1 MKRTKAQIDNL
12 LEDIAQFTI
21 ILGSSNYYI
30 NYEPRNLNFS
40 SFERTVNENLKYWN
54 AKNKSGGFYYIWQ
67 DLSDKISKIKEYLE
81 TVDDN
86 PELKDNI
93 LNYLYSNLSSDRI
106 NSDNGYVYRIH
117 VDSPIISDEKWLSI
131 DRFIDFYVENV
142 DSGENLSN
150 AIQNYI
156 DLCNSPSKVGYYLG
170 QTSEYVYY
178 PALFMLKNTLSSRD
192 ARAKVFEQ
200 KTLQPIR
207 EKLDQLFRDADKNQ
221 QEVTRF
227 IEERR
232 SEIQSQ
238 IDKNTAD
245 MDAYRS
251 KIDDW
256 KKEKDESLVAL
267 EDTYR
272 NKLQLEAPEK
282 LWNDRSGQYRKRAN
296 RWTCGLVAV
305 AAVLLIVITFFV
317 QSLYGFPKGVSE
329 KVPFLSQQVLFIGA
343 ISFLVY
349 IVRIVV
355 KIVMSSHHIA
365 MEYEQKAALT
375 RFYQAL
381 TYGGVEVSE
390 NEKLIIISALFSKA
404 DTGLVKVSDSVDM
417 DNVLSL
423 IAKSPGK

>member
-30 NYEPRNLNFS
+30 NYEPRKLNFS

-54 AKNKSGGFYYIWQ
+54 AKNKSGGFYHIWQ
-67 DLSDKISKIKEYLE
+67 DIGEKISKIKEYLE

-86 PELKDNI
+86 PESKDNI

-192 ARAKVFEQ
+192 TRAKVFEQ

-256 KKEKDESLVAL
+256 KKEKDGSLGAL

-355 KIVMSSHHIA
+355 KIIMSSHHVA

-381 TYGGVEVSE
+381 TYSGVEVSE

>member
-21 ILGSSNYYI
+21 ILGSSDYYI

-40 SFERTVNENLKYWN
+40 SFERAVNENLKYWN
-54 AKNKSGGFYYIWQ
+54 AKNKSGGFYHIWQ
-67 DLSDKISKIKEYLE
+67 DIGEKISKIKEYLE

-86 PELKDNI
+86 PESKDNI

-106 NSDNGYVYRIH
+106 NSDSGCVYRVY
-117 VDSPIISDEKWLSI
+117 VDSPIISDTKWLLI
-131 DRFIDFYVENV
+131 DKFIDFYIKNV
-142 DSGENLSN
+142 DNGDGLPD
-150 AIQNYI
+150 AIRNYTSLYRNPI
-156 DLCNSPSKVGYYLG
+156 NVGYYLS
-170 QTSEYVYY
+170 QSSNHYYY
-178 PALFMLKNTLSSRD
+178 PALFILKNTLSPKGRSV
-192 ARAKVFEQ
+192 KTFEQ

-207 EKLDQLFRDADKNQ
+207 EKLDQLFQDADKNQ

-256 KKEKDESLVAL
+256 KKEKDESLGAL